1 MLQCARRATSKMW
14 DQFHRGGNMPYGSDG
29 GFVSMNDALDA
40 WEPIAIEVLM
50 DTAKKYNGF
59 VAYTE
64 LSNAVQTRS
73 GIGHKGLLTN
83 WIGSL
88 LQRVIYHCR
97 DHDIPHLSA
106 LCVTADGTVGSGY
119 SNVPLLLGEVES
131 MSVEELDDHAARM
144 RLECYRHFNAELPQ
158 GGGEP
163 TLTPKAKSAQE
174 WKRAQAKLAEPP
186 KLCQVHFITLP
197 ATGVCD
203 ECH

>member
-1 MLQCARRATSKMW
+1 
-14 DQFHRGGNMPYGSDG
+14 MPYSSDG

-40 WEPIAIEVLM
+40 WEPIAVAALTE
-50 DTAKKYNGF
+50 TAKTYNS
-59 VAYTE
+59 VITYTE

-73 GIGHKGLLTN
+73 GIGHNGLLTN

-88 LQRVIYHCR
+88 LQRVIVHCR
-97 DHDIPHLSA
+97 DHGIPHLSA

-131 MSVEELDDHAARM
+131 MSLDQLDDHAAKM
-144 RLECYRHFNAELPQ
+144 RLECYRHFGADLPP

-163 TLTPKAKSAQE
+163 TLTPKAKSARD
-174 WKRAQAKLAEPP
+174 WKRAQAKVAEPP
-186 KLCQVHFITLP
+186 KLCPVHFITLP